1 MSDHLFVESQGP
13 WAGPG
18 CNRFLEDAL
27 SLARA
32 GHRVWLFLLEN
43 GVTAA
48 IPGSVPALAELLDE
62 GCQLWVDVF
71 SMDQHTLRP
80 GQLVPSAQ
88 LVGMD
93 EVAEMLLRPGI
104 RAIWH

>member
-32 GHRVWLFLLEN
+32 GHRVWLFLAEN

-48 IPGSVPALAELLDE
+48 IPGAVPALAELL
-62 GCQLWVDVF
+62 GQGGRLWVDAF
-71 SMDQHTLRP
+71 SMDQHALTAA
-80 GQLVPSAQ
+80 QLAPSAQ

-104 RAIWH
+104 RPIWH